1 MCRRFGWRGKSMK
14 AVLGALVLLAG
25 SLVGQTSDHSVD
37 LAAIREYA
45 LSYTEKLPNYTTT
58 QSVKRTSKP
67 TQQGRFTV
75 GLRAQTQTV
84 EEQITFVEGRELH
97 KILTVN
103 GQAVKEYESES
114 GGMYSRGEF
123 ALLLNTIFRPET
135 KTEFRFDKTAKL
147 NGAPMLVFDFS
158 VPQLPNGYGIMEGN
172 RTLVVP
178 YKGSVF
184 ANAETHAVM
193 RIQMTCTNIPQVSQ
207 YRGVELTL
215 DYKVTKVAGQEFIL
229 PSRYT
234 MNLRRLDADVTMEA
248 GYKDFK
254 KFGADATIIFEEEE
268 KPQ

>member
-1 MCRRFGWRGKSMK
+1 MK
-14 AVLGALVLLAG
+14 EVLGAMVLMAG
-25 SLVGQTSDHSVD
+25 SVVAQAPDRAAD

-45 LSYTEKLPNYTTT
+45 LSYTEKLPNYTAT
-58 QSVKRTSKP
+58 QSVKRVTKP
-67 TQQGRFTV
+67 TQQGRYTM
-75 GLRAQTQTV
+75 GGRTQTENV
-84 EEQITFVEGRELH
+84 EEQITYVEGRELH

-123 ALLLNTIFRPET
+123 ALLLSAIFRPET
-135 KTEFRFDKTAKL
+135 KTEFRFDRTAKL
-147 NGAPMLVFDFS
+147 SGAPMVVFAFS
-158 VPQLPNGYGIMEGN
+158 VPQLPNGYGIMEGK

-178 YKGSVF
+178 YKGFVF

-234 MNLRRLDADVTMEA
+234 TNLRRIDSDVTMDA
-248 GYKDFK
+248 SYKDFK
-254 KFGADATIIFEEEE
+254 KFGADATIIFEEEP
-268 KPQ
+268 PQ